1 MGLVHLGDLKY
12 EKQSKAKQN
21 KPLQRI
27 KSVVTVG
34 ENEEIFS

>member
-12 EKQSKAKQN
+12 EKQSKAKQ

-27 KSVVTVG
+27 KSVVTMR